1 MEEEEEGY
9 LFIVSPARGGSL
21 LSGRLGTTPSP
32 TEGSSRSK
40 KPVEEPLFLGHA
52 ERHRLRG
59 TAPRNR

>member
-40 KPVEEPLFLGHA
+40 KTGRRTSFSRA
-52 ERHRLRG
+52 RG
-59 TAPRNR
+59 APQIVWDRSA